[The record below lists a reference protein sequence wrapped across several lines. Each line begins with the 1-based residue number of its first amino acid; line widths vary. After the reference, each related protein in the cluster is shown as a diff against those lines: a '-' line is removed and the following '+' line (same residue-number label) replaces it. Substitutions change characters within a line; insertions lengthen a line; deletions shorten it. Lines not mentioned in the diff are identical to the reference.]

1 MQISAAKEKE
11 RTQHHEGV
19 MLDYDTAASFAS
31 ALDIEHAD
39 HRQAVPDCAAP
50 AGALTWRTAA
60 ERNKRL
66 GAWRRAVLTRYG
78 EQTRALRVAWVLEGL
93 FNTKRGYAFPSNEY
107 LADATGMSVSDVQKG
122 LRALDGEA
130 IIRVLKRSRTTT
142 RAVWPKR
149 MWSADDIAAVAT
161 SRHSHDVAI
170 HNLRRLPPTSQLA
183 YARTAS
189 AQRDLWNEA
198 HGIAEKRSPKTAA

>member
-1 MQISAAKEKE
+1 
-11 RTQHHEGV
+11 
-19 MLDYDTAASFAS
+19 MLDYDNAAPFAS

-39 HRQAVPDCAAP
+39 HRQAVPNCATP

-93 FNTKRGYAFPSNEY
+93 FNIKRGYAFPSNEY
-107 LADATGMSVSDVQKG
+107 LADATGMAVSDVQKG
-122 LRALDGEA
+122 LRALDCEA
-130 IIRVLKRSRTTT
+130 IIRVLKRSRTTK

-149 MWSADDIAAVAT
+149 MWSADDIAKKDAISSS
-161 SRHSHDVAI
+161 SRRH
-170 HNLRRLPPTSQLA
+170 R
-183 YARTAS
+183 
-189 AQRDLWNEA
+189 EA
-198 HGIAEKRSPKTAA
+198 